1 MTAGPAFLK
10 MRRKY
15 EVDESYW
22 LVRESRSTS
31 RRVLLTLRRAALT
44 FRWGRVPK
52 IWELSFVDRMRKI
65 QRVGLTFDEVL
76 RSTLPQIFGEDNSE
90 VLRVWVGKRAR
101 RDPERFARN
110 ISKMFGASA
119 RNVLGSVDSLAD
131 VASLLAKKVPREPPI
146 QCLLDAIQRADAAMT
161 VAQTVSPTTALSP
174 RREESIQPV
183 KATRTDGNSVKRTS

>member
-1 MTAGPAFLK
+1 MNARPPFLK
-10 MRRKY
+10 MKRKY

-31 RRVLLTLRRAALT
+31 RRALLTLRRAALS
-44 FRWGRVPK
+44 FRWGRVPR
-52 IWELSFVDRMRKI
+52 IWELSFVDNMRKI

-90 VLRVWVGKRAR
+90 VLRIWIGKKAR

-119 RNVLGSVDSLAD
+119 RNVLGSVDNLVDVESLF
-131 VASLLAKKVPREPPI
+131 AKRVPREPPI
-146 QCLLDAIQRADAAMT
+146 QCLLDAIRRADAAMMA
-161 VAQTVSPTTALSP
+161 AQPVVTKTALSP
-174 RREESIQPV
+174 GRENPV
-183 KATRTDGNSVKRTS
+183 QLVRAKRGDSNSARQTA